1 MCHQHD
7 YLQNILIRRRE
18 IERKFN
24 FNQKKKFQFKK
35 KNKYFL
41 QIIFFPVSSLSLS
54 TQKRIKKDIFF
65 ESNFQSCVLKIP
77 ANSSI
82 DPSCALNCALSALKT
97 DTLHSFHV
105 ISSVKI
111 SFGRNRSRERNFLER
126 IARELFKKRD
136 GRWIAFFAFF
146 DVDRWR
152 LKKKEFFLAP
162 YFLRVPPRKK
172 LVNEEPPSTR
182 FNGVWI
188 SDR

>member
-7 YLQNILIRRRE
+7 YLQNILIHRRE

-24 FNQKKKFQFKK
+24 L
-35 KNKYFL
+35 KY
-41 QIIFFPVSSLSLS
+41 LS

-65 ESNFQSCVLKIP
+65 ESNFQTCVLKIP

-146 DVDRWR
+146 DVARWR
-152 LKKKEFFLAP
+152 LKKKEFFLAT